1 MNVTVSPKAMLR
13 DRSAQPRVPGWEGL
27 PADFSAETGL
37 EYLRVHLESSNET
50 RRLLAEASI
59 RLGCLLIRKN
69 ERYGNSALEPI
80 EVFARDITPA
90 QRLGVRM
97 DDKINRIVQGLGTSG
112 GDAEDPRVDLAG
124 YLLLDVVRS
133 WRDG

>member
-1 MNVTVSPKAMLR
+1 M
-13 DRSAQPRVPGWEGL
+13 SAQIPDWEGL
-27 PADFSAETGL
+27 PTGFNPDAGL
-37 EYLRVHLESSNET
+37 DYLRVHLHSDNET
-50 RRLLAEASI
+50 RRLLAEAGV

-69 ERYGNSALEPI
+69 ERYGNSALDPI
-80 EVFARDITPA
+80 EVFARDLTPA

-97 DDKINRIVQGLGTSG
+97 DDKINRIVHGLGTSG

>member
-1 MNVTVSPKAMLR
+1 M
-13 DRSAQPRVPGWEGL
+13 SAHVPDWEGL
-27 PADFSAETGL
+27 PTGFNPDAGL
-37 EYLRVHLESSNET
+37 AYLRAHLESPNET
-50 RRLLAEASI
+50 RRLLAEAGI
-59 RLGCLLIRKN
+59 RLACLLIRKN

-97 DDKINRIVQGLGTSG
+97 DDKINRIVRGEGISG

-124 YLLLDVVRS
+124 YLLLDIVRS
-133 WRDG
+133 WRERDAH